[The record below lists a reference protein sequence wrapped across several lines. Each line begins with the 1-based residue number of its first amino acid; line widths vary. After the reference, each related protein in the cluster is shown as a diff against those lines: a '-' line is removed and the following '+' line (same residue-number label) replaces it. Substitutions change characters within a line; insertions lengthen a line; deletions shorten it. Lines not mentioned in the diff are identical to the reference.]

1 MRDELYEHE
10 LNRNAARM
18 TRILDGFHGRREG
31 FSETDL
37 LAIQRALQILVESVI
52 GMSRYVAEVA
62 LGIRVAKSRESLDEL
77 CSAGVLDRGTHANL
91 MKIVG
96 FRNVLV
102 HDYLNVDDAVVEAI
116 VRNREYG
123 FLLDVLSGLTGHL
136 ERRCG
141 SDGYSVASDAKCE

>member
-10 LNRNAARM
+10 LMSNATRM
-18 TRILDGFHGRREG
+18 KRILDGLHDRREE
-31 FSETDL
+31 FSETDT

-77 CSAGVLDRGTHANL
+77 RRAGVLHRETHARL

-96 FRNVLV
+96 FRNALV
-102 HDYLNVDDAVVEAI
+102 HDYLNIDDAIVEAI
-116 VRNREYG
+116 VRKREYG
-123 FLLDVLSGLTGHL
+123 FLLDVLSGLTEYL
-136 ERRCG
+136 DRSCG
-141 SDGYSVASDAKCE
+141 RVASGEKGLS